1 MNKSLFT
8 NLIAA
13 FVLAAGYLLPNE
25 TIKAIGLFAI
35 SGAITNWIAIHML
48 FEKVPGFYGSG
59 VIPLHF
65 DEFRNGIR
73 NLMMEQ
79 FFTQDN
85 IGRFL
90 SDSEHDPID
99 LSEVIDSMDLSPT
112 FEGLVSTIEESSF
125 GGMLSM
131 IGGAQGLSGL
141 KQPFIER
148 MKKSLHKIAASENV
162 QHAIHSGFQN
172 SNNVE
177 SISGRINEIIERRLE
192 ELTPETVKQII
203 QDMIRIHLGW
213 LVVWG
218 GVFGGLIGFVST
230 FI

>member
-1 MNKSLFT
+1 MHKSLLT

-13 FVLAAGYLLPNE
+13 LVLAAGYFLPNE

-85 IGRFL
+85 ISRFL
-90 SDSEHDPID
+90 ADTEHDPID

-112 FEGLVSTIEESSF
+112 FDGLVSTIEESSF

-141 KQPFIER
+141 KKPFIER

-162 QHAIHSGFQN
+162 QHAIQSGLQK

-177 SISGRINEIIERRLE
+177 SISQRINEIIERRLE